1 MDDYN
6 IDVHHGITN
15 NIITTSSKRKSL
27 NLETIAVEVESSGFS
42 GSSLTTINSDYL
54 GGGNNTLVQLCPAL
68 ILKSDDQ
75 LPNAV
80 KHIYSKLAQSAKEL
94 DDGIPNIIFSMISTG
109 NHLSNEFLNKLKNGF
124 NQVINKCPL
133 WFILSGEQSDPL
145 SLVTSKSIQDKLRNA
160 DKIQEILTII
170 VQSTSIIHGRSLST
184 SNYINESTLSNNDK
198 RMIDSKFNTLYL
210 LLTTKKQEIS
220 HFRALAG
227 VKLSKPPPAILISVP
242 DIPGHTGGVLLHQQQ
257 KGCNEVSPTEV
268 VIFAG
273 ASLSSLEELEIY
285 AEYGIC
291 CLVVQDSSELCAI
304 IHTAWLMYHSS
315 TFNFEQFEKWIIN
328 ELHSLLSYK
337 PYNDLDIKKA
347 KIIIFKL
354 LAFSSGENS
363 ILSFITINSLSTDFS
378 TKILESLLQSAVNFE
393 DVQKVVLLAIKLDS
407 ISTLESLHLDPSYL
421 RDYNEQVFYEIL
433 TNPNKT
439 TVLSC
444 LMDQGIF
451 PIGTPSLLFKLL
463 DLNSNT
469 QESLFFQQIIIKKLF
484 RSRLKPHTFTNN
496 FASSMNMLF
505 QALSSNHFTKL
516 FNINIDSNTTISTS
530 LQNISLLMVLLNK
543 PEVVITL
550 VSYSTYPIHLSLIIS
565 KIARMLTKQCSERFP
580 LHYSNL
586 LTLSEDLEKL
596 SCSLLEKLIETSRED
611 AYKCLCETIS
621 RYGDLTLC
629 EIALSCQSNKFL
641 TNPLSKLWIKR
652 FFNGSFSTKPIFT
665 WLPSY
670 LKILT
675 SFFSPPTI
683 PIFFEPNLNLNH
695 DNIISLPNNSSNN
708 NVTSPTVGLLDSDRL
723 SLASKHSVAT
733 VLRPHSMHS
742 NSSQRSSSLFI
753 KRNTTQPIKK
763 YSLEEYLLDEY
774 NANISAPETP
784 NINNPGIYFPPEI
797 DRKMR
802 DRKHSTE
809 SNVSRRSTRTIRSIG
824 GSRRR
829 NFNDKN
835 NRDIDEGEAF
845 ITPESHGNGDEFLI
859 KELRP
864 LKLEEFYS
872 TPIVKLEIRL
882 LFDFLFY
889 LLAFYSIGLPNCG
902 KYILKFILGI
912 WSFSYIFENIYLLTM
927 RKTYLLQSGNTF
939 RLLSTLLLLIIL
951 TSITTF
957 EGIHYIYPK
966 WRTKI
971 ITPYN
976 IRFFWLILV
985 LVHFIFNI
993 LTNSIFLRLYKLKL
1007 YQKVFLGI
1015 LGMSIYLSIFLYCLQ
1030 ILIYPD
1036 LSLSLIT
1043 AFKHLKSLATFQFH
1057 EIFTLSEFCK
1067 KIIMP
1072 SKELSRRPFC
1082 MFVNE
1087 NRSASCP
1094 TQLPHPFLFFLS
1106 FFIALPLLIYIYV
1119 KLNYLHHTYP
1129 SILFKSLLDLQ
1140 TLFKIPPP
1148 FTIFNL
1154 IINFYYFILYIIDNI
1169 FNKKPKN
1176 LSKSTSCTFANH
1188 ADVTYIAS
1196 PTNVTE
1202 IDVKRKESILIN
1214 PLIQGITIS
1223 QPETGNYLSNAV
1235 SRLSIKYWKSKN
1247 YPSSRASKRLSPST
1261 LNEKIKILLSQWTF
1275 TPISQGTGDSESGL
1289 EEFVYYS
1296 KENNIKKFKIQ
1307 QKYKSWLYLMPHYH
1321 PPNYSKPREMFPAEL
1336 QSFVD
1341 SPTGANLIEIGRNLK
1356 NQRINDIFSLTPSFI
1371 YSSTKFNN
1379 KNKEW
1384 KYYFSSIGIPLNP
1397 SGRTGISGRGFH
1409 PKFGINYKA
1418 FYCIFKIN
1426 PDDGKVYILFETPM
1440 REGSLYQLPNSDR
1453 YDTISKSDVF
1463 LVKILTQ
1470 LNVPVRY
1477 IQIMCSKSHLMV
1489 GHVENKTA
1497 HVLTEPSPQDI
1508 DTDNAWTEADVW
1520 ALNISD
1526 HYNEL
1531 KENDAYK
1538 WYYLNTSTSNN
1549 ILTKTPHSRFI
1560 KYSMELLN
1568 IE

>member
-1 MDDYN
+1 MNDYN
-6 IDVHHGITN
+6 IDIHYGITN
-15 NIITTSSKRKSL
+15 NIVTTSSKRKSL

-42 GSSLTTINSDYL
+42 GSSLTTINSDYF
-54 GGGNNTLVQLCPAL
+54 GGGNNNLIQLCPAL
-68 ILKSDDQ
+68 ILRSDDQ

-80 KHIYSKLAQSAKEL
+80 KHIYSKLAQSAKEV

-170 VQSTSIIHGRSLST
+170 IQNTSIIHGRSLS
-184 SNYINESTLSNNDK
+184 SSSYINDSSLYNNDK

-210 LLTTKKQEIS
+210 LLSTKKQEIS

-227 VKLSKPPPAILISVP
+227 VKLSKPPPAILITVP
-242 DIPGHTGGVLLHQQQ
+242 DIPGHTGGVLLHQQP
-257 KGCNEVSPTEV
+257 KGCNEIIPTEI

-285 AEYGIC
+285 AEYGMC
-291 CLVVQDSSELCAI
+291 CLVIQDSSELCAI

-315 TFNFEQFEKWIIN
+315 TFNFEQFEKWIVS

-347 KIIIFKL
+347 KVIIFKL

-363 ILSFITINSLSTDFS
+363 ILSFITINSISTEFS

-433 TNPNKT
+433 TNSNKT
-439 TVLSC
+439 NVLSC

-484 RSRLKPHTFTNN
+484 RSRLKPHTFTSN

-505 QALSSNHFTKL
+505 QALSSSHFTTL
-516 FNINIDSNTTISTS
+516 FNINMDNNTNISSS

-543 PEVVITL
+543 PEIVITL

-565 KIARMLTKQCSERFP
+565 KIAKMLTKQCSERFP

-586 LTLSEDLEKL
+586 LTLSENLETL

-611 AYKCLCETIS
+611 AYKCLCETVS

-641 TNPLSKLWIKR
+641 TNPLSKLWIER

-665 WLPSY
+665 WLPNY
-670 LKILT
+670 LKILIA
-675 SFFSPPTI
+675 FFSPPTI
-683 PIFFEPNLNLNH
+683 PIFFEPILNLNH
-695 DNIISLPNNSSNN
+695 DYTTILSDNQLNN
-708 NVTSPTVGLLDSDRL
+708 NVTSPTVGLLDGDKL
-723 SLASKHSVAT
+723 SLASKHSTNAI
-733 VLRPHSMHS
+733 LRPYSMHS
-742 NSSQRSSSLFI
+742 NSSQRSSSVFI
-753 KRNTTQPIKK
+753 KRNTTQSIKK
-763 YSLEEYLLDEY
+763 YSLEECLIDEY
-774 NANISAPETP
+774 NANMSTPETP

-797 DRKMR
+797 DKRMR

-809 SNVSRRSTRTIRSIG
+809 SNASRRSTRTIRSVG

-829 NFNDKN
+829 NINDKS
-835 NRDIDEGEAF
+835 NRSIDDIEIFNSSDTRG
-845 ITPESHGNGDEFLI
+845 IGDEFLI

-864 LKLEEFYS
+864 LKLKEFYS

-882 LFDFLFY
+882 FFDFIFC
-889 LLAFYSIGLPNCG
+889 LLAFYSIGLPSCG
-902 KYILKFILGI
+902 KYIFKFIIGL
-912 WSFSYIFENIYLLTM
+912 WSSSYIIENIYLLSM
-927 RKTYLLQSGNTF
+927 RKTYLLQNGNTF
-939 RLLSTLLLLIIL
+939 KLLSTILLLIIFL
-951 TSITTF
+951 SITSL
-957 EGIHYIYPK
+957 EVIHYLYPK
-966 WRTKI
+966 WRTRI

-976 IRFFWLILV
+976 IRFFWVILV
-985 LVHFIFNI
+985 LLHIISNI

-1007 YQKVFLGI
+1007 YQKVLFGVFAL
-1015 LGMSIYLSIFLYCLQ
+1015 SIYLSIFLYCIQ

-1036 LSLSLIT
+1036 LSLSLST

-1087 NRSASCP
+1087 NRSVSCP
-1094 TQLPHPFLFFLS
+1094 TNLPHPFLFFLF
-1106 FFIALPLLIYIYV
+1106 FFIALPLLIYIYI

-1154 IINFYYFILYIIDNI
+1154 IIYIYYFIKACINYI
-1169 FNKKPKN
+1169 FYKKPQN

-1196 PTNVTE
+1196 PTTTTD

-1214 PLIQGITIS
+1214 PLLQGVTLP
-1223 QPETGNYLSNAV
+1223 QPETGNYLSNTV
-1235 SRLSIKYWKSKN
+1235 SKLSINYWKSKN
-1247 YPSSRASKRLSPST
+1247 YPSSRGSKRFSPST

-1275 TPISQGTGDSESGL
+1275 TPTSQGSDSKESGL

-1296 KENNIKKFKIQ
+1296 KEHNIKKFKLQ
-1307 QKYKSWLYLMPHYH
+1307 QKYRSWLYLMPHYH
-1321 PPNYSKPREMFPAEL
+1321 PPNYSKPKEMFPAEL
-1336 QSFVD
+1336 QCFVD
-1341 SPTGANLIEIGRNLK
+1341 SPSGVNLIEIGRNIK
-1356 NQRINDIFSLTPSFI
+1356 NQRINDIFSSTPSFI
-1371 YSSTKFNN
+1371 YSSSQLND
-1379 KNKEW
+1379 KNQEW

-1426 PDDGKVYILFETPM
+1426 PDDGKVYILFEAPTK
-1440 REGSLYQLPNSDR
+1440 ENNLYHLPNSDR
-1453 YDTISKSDVF
+1453 YDTVSKSDVF

-1526 HYNEL
+1526 HYKLL
-1531 KENDAYK
+1531 KEDDAYK
-1538 WYYLNTSTSNN
+1538 WYYLNPSISNN
-1549 ILTKTPHSRFI
+1549 ILTMTPHSRFI